1 MGPFLQKW
9 LLFEHCVLC
18 IFARWA
24 WSQGLSPLLCFGG
37 GTAEA
42 EGGWRG
48 LGPTARAPGRGG
60 GLDHALP
67 STPPCRLP
75 LSPFTQVTR

>member
-18 IFARWA
+18 ISACWA
-24 WSQGLSPLLCFGG
+24 WSQGLSLLVCFGG

-42 EGGWRG
+42 EREAGGAQGPQQG
-48 LGPTARAPGRGG
+48 L
-60 GLDHALP
+60 LDVVVVWTTLF
-67 STPPCRLP
+67 PPLHPVASHFP
-75 LSPFTQVTR
+75 LSLR